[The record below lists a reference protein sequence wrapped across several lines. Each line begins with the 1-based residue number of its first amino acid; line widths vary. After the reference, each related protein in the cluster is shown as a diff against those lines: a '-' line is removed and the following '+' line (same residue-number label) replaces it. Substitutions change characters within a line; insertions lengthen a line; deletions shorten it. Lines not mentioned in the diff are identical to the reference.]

1 MGVLP
6 THSDGSFWNS
16 PSSQPRMLYVQ
27 PFLLVPRIG
36 ISSLNSSPTS
46 PATSWMHSTLPP
58 PVLYTRER
66 GSEVK
71 GLCQEHL
78 HWLSRPS
85 DSLSSLPL
93 PTRAQ
98 QSWHWDIR
106 HNCILLGPKVP
117 DSSLLTLAGRLQNL
131 GDKQYPS
138 RRFPSP
144 FHHKRDPKWY
154 KRMYGHLGS
163 PTPSD
168 HGH

>member
-1 MGVLP
+1 MGVFP

-27 PFLLVPRIG
+27 PFLLAPGIG

-58 PVLYTRER
+58 PVLYTREQ

-98 QSWHWDIR
+98 QSWHWDIL
-106 HNCILLGPKVP
+106 HNCILTHRSSPWLV
-117 DSSLLTLAGRLQNL
+117 DSRIW

-144 FHHKRDPKWY
+144 SHHKWDPKWC

-163 PTPSD
+163 PTPGD